1 VVYPWILWNNIS
13 IADVVYPLAC
23 IGYYDQSRST
33 HGGLPLNIGETN
45 LCISDVVGH
54 LVHGGLTNDL
64 GATHH
69 DLLMVFIELNFV
81 YIVGLLVTLLCT
93 YDYVG

>member
-1 VVYPWILWNNIS
+1 MPI
-13 IADVVYPLAC
+13 
-23 IGYYDQSRST
+23 SRST
-33 HGGLPLNIGETN
+33 HGGLPLNFGETN

-69 DLLMVFIELNFV
+69 DLLMVVIELNLV
-81 YIVGLLVTLLCT
+81 YVVGLLVTLL
-93 YDYVG
+93 YSYHYVG